1 MILPVVSVNLP
12 VDEQMRVC
20 KRRLMPEGASG
31 RLPRIS
37 FVTGTHGYELVGHK
51 YISRFNFRM
60 RLGAGARCRL
70 EIEYDSSG
78 AWEDQGTIQ
87 GASTNS
93 FVLPVIPRRCDHFR
107 LRLSGAGEI
116 WIYSMAKY
124 LEAGSDA

>member
-1 MILPVVSVNLP
+1 MDAEGKRILDLNA
-12 VDEQMRVC
+12 
-20 KRRLMPEGASG
+20 ASG
-31 RLPRIS
+31 TAESSASVPWSAESGLI
-37 FVTGTHGYELVGHK
+37 GYELVGHK

-78 AWEDQGTIQ
+78 VWEDQGTIR

-116 WIYSMAKY
+116 WIYSMSKY